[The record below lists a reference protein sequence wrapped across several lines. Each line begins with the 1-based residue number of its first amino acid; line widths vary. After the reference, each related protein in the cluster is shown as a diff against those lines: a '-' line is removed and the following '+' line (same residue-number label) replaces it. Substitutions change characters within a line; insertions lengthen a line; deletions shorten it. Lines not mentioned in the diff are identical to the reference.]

1 MKKEGKN
8 LFMEYQAIYPSVWEN
23 ASRRD
28 EIFSYAEGYKVFLNC
43 CKTERDA
50 VRYIRTLA
58 LENGF
63 VKTDAAMRTNIP
75 GLFAAG
81 DMTGKPLQVA
91 NAVGDGL
98 VAALAAVDYLD
109 GVSPMTD

>member
-1 MKKEGKN
+1 MDELIATHATRN
-8 LFMEYQAIYPSVWEN
+8 VMMEY
-23 ASRRD
+23 
-28 EIFSYAEGYKVFLNC
+28 
-43 CKTERDA
+43 
-50 VRYIRTLA
+50 A

>member
-1 MKKEGKN
+1 MACTLLRKDAWLCHRQ
-8 LFMEYQAIYPSVWEN
+8 LFPWTFLLLLCFFRQSETPAKRLGFFHCGAG
-23 ASRRD
+23 ASSTACTRPTCPV
-28 EIFSYAEGYKVFLNC
+28 SYTHLDVYK
-43 CKTERDA
+43 RQ
-50 VRYIRTLA
+50 
-58 LENGF
+58 
-63 VKTDAAMRTNIP
+63 

>member
-1 MKKEGKN
+1 
-8 LFMEYQAIYPSVWEN
+8 MEYQAIYPSVWEN
-23 ASRRD
+23 ASRKD

-63 VKTDAAMRTNIP
+63 AD
-75 GLFAAG
+75 AG
-81 DMTGKPLQVA
+81 DETGNRFHRAQSCFPA
-91 NAVGDGL
+91 
-98 VAALAAVDYLD
+98 
-109 GVSPMTD
+109 SRTRPWPC